1 MPIRLQYRHHEGV
14 ACGGNRPPGGGN
26 GKNRP
31 QLPRGTETNMIALS
45 FIRKRATE
53 RNTLDGA
60 LAAAIFCLAL
70 AAPAFA
76 DGDMPDSE
84 HGRYAF
90 FKVAEGFL
98 RLDIQTGA
106 VSVCSQRAVGFAC
119 QAAPDDRTVLEN
131 EIARLRAENAA
142 LKKEMLAHGLVLPG
156 TAGAAQE
163 SQAPH
168 DNDITIR
175 LPDNAEIDRMVA
187 YAGQLWQR
195 FVEAIARGQKQV
207 LNNKS

>member
-1 MPIRLQYRHHEGV
+1 
-14 ACGGNRPPGGGN
+14 
-26 GKNRP
+26 
-31 QLPRGTETNMIALS
+31 MIAKSLL
-45 FIRKRATE
+45 RKRATE
-53 RNTLDGA
+53 RNALDRT
-60 LAAAIFCLAL
+60 LAAAIFCLVLSAPPAL
-70 AAPAFA
+70 A

-90 FKVAEGFL
+90 GKVADGFL
-98 RLDIQTGA
+98 RLDTQTGA

-119 QAAPDDRTVLEN
+119 KAAPDDRTVLEN

-142 LKKEMLAHGLVLPG
+142 LKKEMLAHDLALPG
-156 TAGAAQE
+156 TAGAAPE
-163 SQAPH
+163 SQATH

-195 FVEAIARGQKQV
+195 FVEAIARAQKQV